1 MIQNARTEMKDQS
14 PNPGFNS
21 VSNDDRSD
29 AIKVLLVDDHKM
41 MCESL
46 RALLSSFK
54 QIDVVGEASNFE
66 SAFEL
71 VRTMSPD
78 VVVMDVEMP
87 HINGIEATLLL
98 RKEFPDVKVVA
109 LSGHA
114 EKYYVQRMLEAGAR
128 AYVLKMGAH
137 EDLVSAIRAADL
149 GHTYLSSD
157 IAGWVVERGGDGEGR
172 DEALGAREREVLQL
186 VAGGRTSAQI
196 AKQLHISI
204 KTVETHRRN
213 IARRLRLH
221 GTAELTKYAIR
232 EGLSSLE
239 SSTQQPR
246 PQA

>member
-1 MIQNARTEMKDQS
+1 
-14 PNPGFNS
+14 
-21 VSNDDRSD
+21 
-29 AIKVLLVDDHKM
+29 
-41 MCESL
+41 
-46 RALLSSFK
+46 
-54 QIDVVGEASNFE
+54 
-66 SAFEL
+66 
-71 VRTMSPD
+71 
-78 VVVMDVEMP
+78 MDVEMP

-157 IAGWVVERGGDGEGR
+157 IAGWVVERGGEGEGR

-239 SSTQQPR
+239 SSTQQPQR